1 MAKGQSLEKKN
12 NNILNPQK
20 YLKLKN
26 VQESQQRLNPM
37 MTGTI
42 IANGENN
49 FSSDLNGN
57 KTLNQMRR
65 A

>member
-1 MAKGQSLEKKN
+1 
-12 NNILNPQK
+12 
-20 YLKLKN
+20 
-26 VQESQQRLNPM
+26 M